1 MHDDLKG
8 HDSVFIRLLSHN
20 ADETF
25 LTASDFISTSE
36 TTSPRNLM
44 SLFSKSEQLNTAGSK
59 APVEKSVQGIG
70 SFGALGKPGRS
81 ILPMPVG
88 PSLEDIEKGLIVD
101 EEIGNTNDHRSTHIG
116 FPGHR
121 NAGQGQPSLFPPVFM
136 TCEDIEQAML
146 AEAAG
151 SDICNVAGGAKPV
164 EVLEPPPKDA
174 SSASEHLLALLQKRP
189 VVPDTGLPSSSLGE
203 AASQNVNS
211 EWALNSPGFVID
223 QGNKVHTLEAL
234 FGKAFM
240 SELRPSEEPTML
252 EDDGFTSHM
261 SEGMTIPSS
270 EMQVGVNPQ
279 TKAISTNG
287 LDGPPSW
294 FAICGPEWSS
304 MWPDSKGVEAS
315 VQQDMEELQFLVP
328 QVEVAEPKYDL
339 HHMPSAPPISEFWGN
354 SDFNQSHQN
363 FVSLDA
369 LNGATASTG
378 GPAFKL
384 ALSEGLL
391 DSYKLQKDGVTAQA
405 RRTDGEPTSGELSPR
420 NSTNY
425 RLMLAGKNLA
435 LRTRTNDVNTNGIAS
450 TDFQKR
456 LFASKDLPDF
466 MGKVMANPL
475 NGEGITPSQGNSPQY
490 KTSPRVTGFTP
501 FSAERSTPQPMSTP
515 MFRPHSP
522 PGLPMQNM
530 TTLPPPPRQLQQPAH
545 DSNNNVFAHPSFRP
559 QPQAPVFATNNSSGY
574 DFGFDGSGA
583 RPFTSHGHGHLPPP
597 HTFHNSLA
605 HQPPQFLGQPQILQR
620 PPFYPGMFV
629 QEHEVVKHQ
638 LPMQV
643 PPSHHNHGQHLPNH
657 APPVGVPS
665 PFNSDFSRTGGK
677 PHGTN
682 GYNAVGNV
690 ERWFG
695 ADGLRSGLSGSS
707 LIPQPPLGVEAT

>member
-1 MHDDLKG
+1 
-8 HDSVFIRLLSHN
+8 
-20 ADETF
+20 
-25 LTASDFISTSE
+25 
-36 TTSPRNLM
+36 M
-44 SLFSKSEQLNTAGSK
+44 SLFSKSEQLNTVGSK
-59 APVEKSVQGIG
+59 VPVEKSVQGPG
-70 SFGALGKPGRS
+70 SFGALSKAGRS

-88 PSLEDIEKGLIVD
+88 PSLEDIEKGFIVN
-101 EEIGNTNDHRSTHIG
+101 EEIGNTSDHRSTHIG
-116 FPGHR
+116 YLGHT
-121 NAGQGQPSLFPPVFM
+121 NAGQGQPSLSPPVFM

-151 SDICNVAGGAKPV
+151 SDNCNVSSGAKPV

-189 VVPDTGLPSSSLGE
+189 VVSDTGLPNGILGG
-203 AASQNVNS
+203 AANQNVIS
-211 EWALNSPGFVID
+211 EWAWKNPGFVTD

-252 EDDGFTSHM
+252 GDDGFTSLK
-261 SEGMTIPSS
+261 SEGMMIPLS
-270 EMQVGVNPQ
+270 EMQAGVKPQ

-287 LDGPPSW
+287 LDSPPNW
-294 FAICGPEWSS
+294 FASSGPEWSS

-315 VQQDMEELQFLVP
+315 VQQDMEDLQFSVP

-354 SDFNQSHQN
+354 SDFSQSHQN

-391 DSYKLQKDGVTAQA
+391 DLYKLQKDGATTQA
-405 RRTDGEPTSGELSPR
+405 RRTDGELTSGESSPH

-456 LFASKDLPDF
+456 LFASKDFPDF
-466 MGKVMANPL
+466 MGKVMANPV
-475 NGEGITPSQGNSPQY
+475 NGEGLTPSQGNSPQY

-501 FSAERSTPQPMSTP
+501 FPAERTTSQPMPTS

-530 TTLPPPPRQLQQPAH
+530 TTPPPPPRQLQQPSH
-545 DSNNNVFAHPSFRP
+545 DSNNVFPHPSFRP
-559 QPQAPVFATNNSSGY
+559 QPQAPVFTTNNNSGY

-583 RPFTSHGHGHLPPP
+583 RPFAPHGHGHLPPPP

-605 HQPPQFLGQPQILQR
+605 HQSPQFLGQPQILQR
-620 PPFYPGMFV
+620 PPFYPGMVV
-629 QEHEVVKHQ
+629 QEQEGAKHQ

-643 PPSHHNHGQHLPNH
+643 LPSHHNHGQHLPNH
-657 APPVGVPS
+657 APPIGVPS

-677 PHGTN
+677 PHGVN
-682 GYNAVGNV
+682 GYNAAGNV